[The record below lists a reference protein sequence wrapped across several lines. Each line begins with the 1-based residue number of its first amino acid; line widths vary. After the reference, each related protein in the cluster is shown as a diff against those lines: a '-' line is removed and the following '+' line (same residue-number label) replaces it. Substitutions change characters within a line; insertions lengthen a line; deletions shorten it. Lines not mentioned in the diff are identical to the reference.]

1 MAKKPASFEYNGTLV
16 KVLDGDRIDAYIDL
30 GFDLK
35 IKKRIRYMGIDTWES
50 RTRDLDEKKK
60 GLAAKTRNKELL
72 EAGTFKI
79 ISYGTGKFGRVLG
92 EIFVSP
98 DVVGHE
104 ISENV
109 DKTSDGLVSIND
121 ILINEG
127 HAYEYDGGKKKK
139 FVSEIEKE
147 KAAKKKDLVD
157 KPVGGRMKSIM
168 DVLEQVT
175 EFIIG
180 KEPQSESL
188 LDKKKKT
195 IGFVADGVKPKR
207 KYTRR
212 KKKNAVKKQK

>member
-1 MAKKPASFEYNGTLV
+1 MAKKLDVREYQCELIR
-16 KVLDGDRIDAYIDL
+16 VLDGDTIDCWIDL

-60 GLAAKTRNKELL
+60 GLAAKARNKELL
-72 EAGTFKI
+72 EAGVFKI

-98 DVVGHE
+98 DAVGHT

-127 HAYEYDGGKKKK
+127 HAYEYDGGKKKA
-139 FVSEIEKE
+139 FVAEIAIE
-147 KAAKKKDLVD
+147 KAAKKEDLVD
-157 KPVGGRMKSIM
+157 KPA
-168 DVLEQVT
+168 E
-175 EFIIG
+175 E
-180 KEPQSESL
+180 SEEEE
-188 LDKKKKT
+188 
-195 IGFVADGVKPKR
+195 
-207 KYTRR
+207 
-212 KKKNAVKKQK
+212 